1 MREYFFDEAVSLRD
15 RQGTRFAKWK
25 QEVLLI
31 RFWESK
37 NDFLLIVCFIC
48 LEYLVLVEPL
58 MGLQYMLI
66 QLNGSEY
73 IASQDVLHLFIIL
86 FHYHFKKSIE
96 LSFSGIVNF
105 IHRKK

>member
-1 MREYFFDEAVSLRD
+1 
-15 RQGTRFAKWK
+15 
-25 QEVLLI
+25 
-31 RFWESK
+31 
-37 NDFLLIVCFIC
+37 
-48 LEYLVLVEPL
+48 
-58 MGLQYMLI
+58 MGLQHMLI